1 MGCPRGGG
9 EWRGRLRLGDCVGS
23 DQRVGNNYMH
33 TYAPRL
39 NERLRFLK
47 YGEGQYFK
55 PHCDSSYSTPDKALK
70 SFLTLHLYLNDSFSL
85 SAEDPTEDTAER
97 ELKKGGATRF
107 WSPEKDQYLDVEPK
121 RGRVLVFQQ
130 RMLLHSGEPV
140 EEGVKMTVR
149 SDLMFE
155 WAPYEKGGGEK

>member
-1 MGCPRGGG
+1 MEDGK
-9 EWRGRLRLGDCVGS
+9 VGY
-23 DQRVGNNYMH
+23 DDLALLLVGPDVITCILTLLSTLPTH
-33 TYAPRL
+33 RL

-47 YGEGQYFK
+47 YGEGQHFK
-55 PHCDSSYSTPDKALK
+55 PHCDSRYSSPDKSLK
-70 SFLTLHLYLNDSFSL
+70 SFLTLHLYLNDSSPTAAT
-85 SAEDPTEDTAER
+85 AEDPTQDTAER

-107 WSPEKDQYLDVEPK
+107 WSPGKDQYLDIEPK

-140 EEGVKMTVR
+140 EEGVKMTLR

-155 WAPYEKGGGEK
+155 WASYEREVGGK

>member
-1 MGCPRGGG
+1 MLFSRF
-9 EWRGRLRLGDCVGS
+9 
-23 DQRVGNNYMH
+23 
-33 TYAPRL
+33 TYARRL

-55 PHCDSSYSTPDKALK
+55 PHCDSCYSSPDKSLK
-70 SFLTLHLYLNDSFSL
+70 SFLTLHLYLNDSS
-85 SAEDPTEDTAER
+85 PTTKDSTQETAEQ

-107 WSPEKDQYLDVEPK
+107 WNPERDQYLDVEPK

-155 WAPYEKGGGEK
+155 WAPYERRDGGK